1 MTYTVSN
8 IINSIAGV
16 LLPLDYPVYAG
27 QTQQGVTT
35 PCFFISLMPSTSKSE
50 VGGRYFNELNLDIVF
65 LQEPNIAN
73 ATDGIYAVLDFLNE
87 NLEMFEYSDG
97 TNTGYLHTYDRSHHL
112 EVMDL
117 HYQLSIKTRT
127 YIDAVAQKMLKLE
140 GITYEI
146 KRKD

>member
-8 IINSIAGV
+8 IINSIAGA
-16 LLPLDYPVYAG
+16 LAPLDYPVYAS
-27 QTQQGVTT
+27 QTQQGITT
-35 PCFFISLMPSTSKSE
+35 PCFFISLMPSDSKSE
-50 VGGRYFNELNLDIVF
+50 VGGRYLNELNLDVVF

-73 ATDGIYAVLDFLNE
+73 ATDGIYAVLDYLNE

-97 TNTGYLHTYDRSHHL
+97 TNTGYLHTYDRRHHL

-117 HYQLSIKTRT
+117 HYQFSIKTRT

-146 KRKD
+146 KRKG